1 MVYTLGEAAKA
12 TGLTKSGLAKAIKT
26 GRISATRNENG
37 SYAIDPVELHRVF
50 PLVVDGQLNSESV
63 QLDTAGKLAE
73 LATKIEALQDQLS
86 REREW
91 SRELSRRLDEEA
103 AERRKLT
110 ALLTHQP
117 PAAAANTNDTLKPPP
132 SFLRRLFG
140 NR

>member
-117 PAAAANTNDTLKPPP
+117 PASAANTNDALKPTP
-132 SFLRRLFG
+132 SLLRRLFG